1 MSLNFPRKAG
11 GEAVQ
16 GIELS
21 AEVLTFVKL
30 HQGKEN
36 HLWDCGLGKGFLR
49 FIQNVTANQIVEDL
63 ARLQSTVIFNP
74 GRG

>member
-1 MSLNFPRKAG
+1 MSPNFPRKAG

-21 AEVLTFVKL
+21 AEVPTFVKL

-36 HLWDCGLGKGFLR
+36 HLWDFVAWAR
-49 FIQNVTANQIVEDL
+49 VFFDL
-63 ARLQSTVIFNP
+63 YRM
-74 GRG
+74 

>member
-1 MSLNFPRKAG
+1 MSPNFPRKAG

-21 AEVLTFVKL
+21 AEVPTFVKL

-36 HLWDCGLGKGFLR
+36 HCGLGKGFLR
-49 FIQNVTANQIVEDL
+49 FIQNMTANQIVEDL
-63 ARLQSTVIFNP
+63 ARLQSTVILNP